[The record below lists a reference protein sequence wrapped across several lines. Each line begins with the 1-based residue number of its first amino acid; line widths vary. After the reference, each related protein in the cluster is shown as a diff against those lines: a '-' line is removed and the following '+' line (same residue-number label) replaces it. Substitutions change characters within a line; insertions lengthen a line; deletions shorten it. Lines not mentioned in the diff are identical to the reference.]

1 MSKDR
6 EYWHIPKRSDLHQAI
21 VFIHGVY
28 EKYHGKS
35 WNASSQDRIGSYLAR
50 KGSTNNGRNITPQS
64 IRTLL
69 AAIPQYF
76 GFIIINE
83 DTTPHKIEVT
93 DAGKKIIEETRQYLE
108 EISYSNLREGKKL
121 GALISYSAFF
131 ELQFK
136 KLQLSNPNVTSYCSN
151 ISVSPIY
158 CIVKLLEQLSYL
170 DKEEIA
176 MYVFKIK
183 DHSEINLKLLE
194 IQNFRKLSSEDRH
207 SLVYQFEQT
216 ENGQKALVKAPTTTY
231 FLTLCSY
238 LPFFNIKKG
247 EISLSNSADIDEVLL
262 IYKQLN
268 TFNYEDDRFL
278 WNDFYTNTS
287 VVSSPFKITV
297 KNKYYSDVFVIIYR
311 DKKVV
316 LQKMIST
323 QFNDN
328 KLEINIL
335 FGIENRIEVYSCDS
349 SDLLLAEVI
358 QDRKE
363 ELIIE
368 NDPNSNHLSQNKINY
383 YDLINAHINSKTF
396 DDEFIKRLQLI
407 NAKTGKDYIL
417 DKNLRGGRL
426 EELFYQLLKSKFNE
440 GILKEEPI
448 WNGQYDALGLPR
460 PAPGGKGYGDIV
472 LFVDELQIIFELTTI
487 HSKSAQEKSEAFSVP
502 DHINNHAID
511 NPNKKTIGIYLA
523 PLIHKRV
530 SEGMKTN
537 KIIANGEL
545 FSFEISTFLELFKNN
560 EGSVKEFL
568 LNLEKFELQQ
578 QLN

>member
-35 WNASSQDRIGSYLAR
+35 WNASAQDRIGSYLAR

-93 DAGKKIIEETRQYLE
+93 DAGKKIIEETRQYLD

-158 CIVKLLEQLSYL
+158 CIIKLLERLSYL

-194 IQNFRKLSSEDRH
+194 IQNFRKLSSADRR

-247 EISLSNSADIDEVLL
+247 EISLCNSADIDEVLL

-268 TFNYEDDRFL
+268 TFNYEDDRVL

-316 LQKMIST
+316 LQQIISA

-328 KLEINIL
+328 RLEINIL

-349 SDLLLAEVI
+349 SELLFEEVI
-358 QDRKE
+358 QDRKK

-368 NDPNSNHLSQNKINY
+368 NDPNSNHLSENKINY
-383 YDLINAHINSKTF
+383 YDLINAHLNSKTF
-396 DDEFIKRLQLI
+396 DD
-407 NAKTGKDYIL
+407 
-417 DKNLRGGRL
+417 
-426 EELFYQLLKSKFNE
+426 SS
-440 GILKEEPI
+440 
-448 WNGQYDALGLPR
+448 
-460 PAPGGKGYGDIV
+460 
-472 LFVDELQIIFELTTI
+472 FE
-487 HSKSAQEKSEAFSVP
+487 
-502 DHINNHAID
+502 
-511 NPNKKTIGIYLA
+511 
-523 PLIHKRV
+523 KRV
-530 SEGMKTN
+530 S
-537 KIIANGEL
+537 
-545 FSFEISTFLELFKNN
+545 
-560 EGSVKEFL
+560 
-568 LNLEKFELQQ
+568 
-578 QLN
+578 